1 MNRISSGL
9 RHERNGARNGSH
21 RGGCR
26 NDRAGQTE
34 SFVLAIV
41 IFDTF
46 TLGFITLGF
55 EMVAGRI
62 LTPLFGSGIYT
73 WATIISLVVA
83 GLMCGYFI
91 GGFFADLY
99 PSFGLVALIK
109 VLSGLY
115 LLLVYYLAGGDLEG
129 VLSISDDEIVSL
141 FITGFIVCFPPL
153 LVLGMF
159 SPLAVRLV
167 LADPAAAGRVAG
179 GLFALSSL
187 RQHPGNSGHDLSA
200 DPELRQPGHYAFV
213 CAVCAGVG
221 RVVGRHLA
229 RFAPRRG
236 RYPQS
241 LKLKLRLLALHIRV
255 KHASRFRCARR
266 CDSPDPVRD
275 R

>member
-1 MNRISSGL
+1 MNELAPGSTAATA
-9 RHERNGARNGSH
+9 ARPG
-21 RGGCR
+21 RA
-26 NDRAGQTE
+26 DRW
-34 SFVLAIV
+34 FILAVV

-91 GGFFADLY
+91 GGFFADRF

-109 VLSGLY
+109 IVSGLY
-115 LLLVYYLAGGDLEG
+115 LALVYYLAGGDLEA

-141 FITGFIVCFPPL
+141 FISGFIVCFPPL

-167 LADPAAAGRVAG
+167 LVNPAAAGRVAG

-187 RQHPGNSGHDLSA
+187 GNIVGILVTTFQLIPNFGSRAITLSFALFALVSGILSVIIW
-200 DPELRQPGHYAFV
+200 LV
-213 CAVCAGVG
+213 
-221 RVVGRHLA
+221 
-229 RFAPRRG
+229 PRRSAVDAG
-236 RYPQS
+236 YR
-241 LKLKLRLLALHIRV
+241 
-255 KHASRFRCARR
+255 
-266 CDSPDPVRD
+266 
-275 R
+275 

>member
-1 MNRISSGL
+1 MNETAPGTGATAALVARPSRADRI
-9 RHERNGARNGSH
+9 
-21 RGGCR
+21 
-26 NDRAGQTE
+26 
-34 SFVLAIV
+34 FVLAIV

-187 RQHPGNSGHDLSA
+187 GNILGILATTFLLIPNFGSRAITLSFALFALVSGVLSA
-200 DPELRQPGHYAFV
+200 VIWLV
-213 CAVCAGVG
+213 S
-221 RVVGRHLA
+221 
-229 RFAPRRG
+229 RRG
-236 RYPQS
+236 
-241 LKLKLRLLALHIRV
+241 AAGIRN
-255 KHASRFRCARR
+255 R
-266 CDSPDPVRD
+266 
-275 R
+275 